1 MTHQFGQP
9 ADSVERGFAILP
21 SVPARSLDRARP
33 MTNETQPPEPEA
45 PGETI
50 AAAYRVYFD
59 ILEYIAARKFRVPD
73 DDVRGVVHDVFLAF
87 MRNHATI
94 QDERSWLV
102 GAMCIQCRLYW
113 RARGRDDVL
122 CDLDENAEPAAI
134 SEDIGARVDASAVLR
149 RLPQRCR
156 ELLHLRFFEEFSSEE
171 IARRYATTVD
181 YARKLVYQCVLN
193 ARSLFG
199 RRNRGRP

>member
-1 MTHQFGQP
+1 MGTDPPRAPRQRVAKCGGPALSLPRSCRRAKSMTHQFGQP

-59 ILEYIAARKFRVPD
+59 ILEYIAARKVRVPD

-102 GAMCIQCRLYW
+102 GAMCIQC
-113 RARGRDDVL
+113 
-122 CDLDENAEPAAI
+122 
-134 SEDIGARVDASAVLR
+134 
-149 RLPQRCR
+149 
-156 ELLHLRFFEEFSSEE
+156 
-171 IARRYATTVD
+171 
-181 YARKLVYQCVLN
+181 
-193 ARSLFG
+193 
-199 RRNRGRP
+199 

>member
-1 MTHQFGQP
+1 
-9 ADSVERGFAILP
+9 
-21 SVPARSLDRARP
+21 

-45 PGETI
+45 PGDTI
-50 AAAYRVYFD
+50 AAAYLLHFD
-59 ILEYIAARKFRVPD
+59 ILEYIAVRKFHVPD
-73 DDVRGVVHDVFLAF
+73 DEVRGVIHDVFLAF
-87 MRNHATI
+87 MRNRARI

-102 GAMCIQCRLYW
+102 GAMCLQCRLYW

-122 CDLDENAEPAAI
+122 CDLDESAEPPALA
-134 SEDIGARVDASAVLR
+134 EDLGARVDASNVLR

-181 YARKLVYQCVLN
+181 YARKLVYRCVLN
-193 ARSLFG
+193 ARSLFA